1 MKNKLI
7 RKALIDAE
15 MTQTDLGQILGITQ
29 STVSG
34 ILKFE
39 LAHEEQ
45 EHIVQLI
52 MNRKMREV

>member
-1 MKNKLI
+1 MKNKLV

-52 MNRKMREV
+52 MNRKGS